1 MTTVSTYEAR
11 QNFSK
16 LIELAFYRNE
26 HFRVKRNNKPIAW
39 IVGEPFMQRLG
50 RYVEYLIENEP
61 ILADTL
67 AIALDDDIRDAIEQ
81 GSEEVKD
88 AQFIPLDDVVTD

>member
-11 QNFSK
+11 QNFAK
-16 LIELAFYRNE
+16 LIELAFYKNE
-26 HFRVKRNNKPIAW
+26 QFRVKRNNKPFAW

-50 RYVEYLIENEP
+50 QFVEYLTEHEP

-67 AIALDDDIRDAIEQ
+67 AIDLDDEIREAIEE
-81 GSEEVKD
+81 GSKEVK
-88 AQFIPLDDVVTD
+88 AGKFMPIEDVLKD